1 MTVFATSDH
10 SAGIGPAVR
19 ATVGAS
25 PAGVQTAQGGQSFAV
40 ALADQVA
47 RTAPAGSPPPAP
59 APGSRLARPD
69 RDGNLY
75 AAPRLLPG
83 RHDEG
88 PNGSTQV
95 ATHGAA
101 EYSVGDLVD
110 IINPLQQLP
119 IIGTVYRALT
129 GDSIKPEM
137 RVAGGA
143 LYGGP
148 IGMALAVADSAV
160 EEASGRDTGG
170 NIVAMFA
177 PERAPIT
184 RGSSSL
190 FGARSPETSPE
201 SSPEAP
207 PPSAVAAATALQPTV
222 AAAPQALVPDTKQP
236 DAKQPGAKHPGG
248 AQPMLAFANA
258 GQIRPGA
265 IAAPTGGLPLMP
277 ATAALPR
284 AANAFTAQ
292 NALGPPP
299 PGAATPEMSGDAF
312 NALMKSIGANSAD
325 AAGAA
330 LASTQLA
337 RADSVAVPLA
347 RADAGAVPLARAD
360 AVAAPLAQA
369 DAAATPPP
377 AQKAANGPGEA
388 APRNDGTIIINGAKF
403 FPANRKSIPAPAPV
417 PLNLPPRNGYNQA
430 FVQMQHGLDKYAA
443 MKGQPISTSD
453 ESEAARARAG
463 AVLDSRF

>member
-1 MTVFATSDH
+1 
-10 SAGIGPAVR
+10 
-19 ATVGAS
+19 
-25 PAGVQTAQGGQSFAV
+25 
-40 ALADQVA
+40 
-47 RTAPAGSPPPAP
+47 
-59 APGSRLARPD
+59 
-69 RDGNLY
+69 
-75 AAPRLLPG
+75 
-83 RHDEG
+83 
-88 PNGSTQV
+88 
-95 ATHGAA
+95 
-101 EYSVGDLVD
+101 
-110 IINPLQQLP
+110 
-119 IIGTVYRALT
+119 
-129 GDSIKPEM
+129 
-137 RVAGGA
+137 VAGGA

-160 EEASGRDTGG
+160 EEVSGRDTGG

-177 PERAPIT
+177 PERAPVT

-190 FGARSPETSPE
+190 FGARSPETSHE

-207 PPSAVAAATALQPTV
+207 PPSAVTDATALQPTV

-236 DAKQPGAKHPGG
+236 AAKQPSG
-248 AQPMLAFANA
+248 AQPVLAFASA

-312 NALMKSIGANSAD
+312 NALMKSIGGNSAD

-330 LASTQLA
+330 LASAQLA
-337 RADSVAVPLA
+337 RADAT
-347 RADAGAVPLARAD
+347 
-360 AVAAPLAQA
+360 AAPLARA

-377 AQKAANGPGEA
+377 AQKAANGPEEA

-403 FPANRKSIPAPAPV
+403 FPASRKSIPAPAPV

-443 MKGQPISTSD
+443 MKGQPISTRD